1 MRIAS
6 ALAAVSLLAAATA
19 AQAHEIWIERDGA
32 GPARIY
38 LGEPESPLP
47 EGGDPEFDKLKA
59 PKLVPASTAP
69 QARKAG
75 YIEVAAPAG
84 DVRATDN
91 NVFASWGPEGKK
103 QNIVYYARAGRSEAK
118 AVLPLEIAPVTAN
131 GDRFVVT
138 RDGKPV
144 ADADIT
150 VISPDKWTR
159 SIKTD
164 AQGAATVPLL
174 GKGRYLLTTSQK
186 DEGEFDAPGGK
197 VAVLHRTATTTFV
210 VD

>member
-1 MRIAS
+1 MKLAS
-6 ALAAVSLLAAATA
+6 PLAALLLLGTAHA

-38 LGEPESPLP
+38 LGEPHEVMP

-59 PKLVPASTAP
+59 PKLVPASSAAM
-69 QARKAG
+69 ARKVG
-75 YIEVAAPAG
+75 YLEVAAPTG

-91 NVFASWGPEGKK
+91 NVFASWGDEGKK
-103 QNIVYYARAGRSEAK
+103 ENVVYYARAGRSEAK
-118 AVLPLEIAPVTAN
+118 AVMPLEIAPVAAN
-131 GDRFVVT
+131 GDRFALT

-144 ADADIT
+144 ADAEIT
-150 VISPDKWTR
+150 VVSPDKWTKTV
-159 SIKTD
+159 KTD
-164 AQGAATVPLL
+164 AQGTITVPMA
-174 GKGRYLLTTSQK
+174 GKGRYLLSASQK